1 MRWAYAL
8 RDAVALADVDVV
20 VSHVDD
26 RLEADALAAAIAA
39 VEGDWVDRVLAAP
52 PLAQLAPV
60 SAGVEL
66 VQTLAGLYRP
76 SPPAP
81 PIAAT
86 MTGPATVAAYLAAQ
100 LLGDDPAEDDLVEL
114 ADLAADAL
122 AGLIGAYA
130 EAGAQRVAITE
141 PDPGALAPED
151 VTGAHRPLVRA
162 LAHHRVDGELRLVD
176 IPGDIEMEELRAACA
191 A

>member
-1 MRWAYAL
+1 
-8 RDAVALADVDVV
+8 VT
-20 VSHVDD
+20 
-26 RLEADALAAAIAA
+26 
-39 VEGDWVDRVLAAP
+39 
-52 PLAQLAPV
+52 
-60 SAGVEL
+60 AGVEL
-66 VQTLAGLYRP
+66 VRTLTGLYRGG
-76 SPPAP
+76 PPV
-81 PIAAT
+81 AAT
-86 MTGPATVAAYLAAQ
+86 ITGPATIANDLAPW
-100 LLGDDPAEDDLVEL
+100 LLGDDPGEDDLVEL

-130 EAGAQRVAITE
+130 DAGAQLVAITE

-162 LAHHRVDGELRLVD
+162 LAHHRLDGELRLVE